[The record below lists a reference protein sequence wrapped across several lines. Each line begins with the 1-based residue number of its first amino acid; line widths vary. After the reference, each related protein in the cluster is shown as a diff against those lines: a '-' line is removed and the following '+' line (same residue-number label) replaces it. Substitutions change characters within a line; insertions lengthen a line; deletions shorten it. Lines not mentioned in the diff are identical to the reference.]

1 MDVVENYKKV
11 KAEIETIN
19 KKTNIIVVSK
29 TFQLE
34 ILNPLLELGHL
45 DFGENKVQEA
55 IKKWSNLKKTNN
67 TIRIHL
73 IGKLQRNKVKYIFDL
88 FDFVHSLDSF
98 ELADE
103 LNKYEKLKKK
113 KISYFIQINFDNELQ
128 KSGIKPSEFESFL
141 NYCKNKAS
149 LNVIGLMCI
158 PPFKKDPLSYFKY
171 TRELAFKHNISNLSM
186 GMSND
191 FQDAINFGST
201 HVRVGT
207 IIFGNRLART

>member
-67 TIRIHL
+67 TIRLHL

-158 PPFKKDPLSYFKY
+158 PPFKKDPLPYFKS
-171 TRELAFKHNISNLSM
+171 TRELAFKHNIANLSM

>member
-67 TIRIHL
+67 TIRLHL

-88 FDFVHSLDSF
+88 FNFVHSLDSF

-113 KISYFIQINFDNELQ
+113 KLVIS
-128 KSGIKPSEFESFL
+128 
-141 NYCKNKAS
+141 
-149 LNVIGLMCI
+149 
-158 PPFKKDPLSYFKY
+158 FK
-171 TRELAFKHNISNLSM
+171 
-186 GMSND
+186 
-191 FQDAINFGST
+191 
-201 HVRVGT
+201 
-207 IIFGNRLART
+207 